1 MVVKVIV
8 AMHPFEG
15 PSEIAIFKMH
25 AKKNGTTITSF
36 FKVFIVLSKT
46 IYYLVRMFS
55 VII

>member
-1 MVVKVIV
+1 M
-8 AMHPFEG
+8 
-15 PSEIAIFKMH
+15 SS
-25 AKKNGTTITSF
+25 GTTITSF

>member
-25 AKKNGTTITSF
+25 AKK
-36 FKVFIVLSKT
+36 KVD
-46 IYYLVRMFS
+46 
-55 VII
+55 

>member
-25 AKKNGTTITSF
+25 AKKKS
-36 FKVFIVLSKT
+36 
-46 IYYLVRMFS
+46 
-55 VII
+55 